1 MFPGWTPGLL
11 LIIAVVL
18 TYTPVGWAGFIWD
31 DDSMIVRNGA
41 MNGLPGLWQIWTT
54 AAADVCPLTLTTFWI
69 EHALWGLNPLPYHLV
84 NVALHAGGAVVLWRV
99 LLRLK
104 VPGAWLGAAIWALH
118 PVQVES
124 VAWVAETKNTESG
137 LFFLLSILLFLRWI
151 ETKERTESK
160 ERNWPFALAFLFGAM
175 AMASK
180 SSTVILPVVLC
191 LCAGWMERR
200 WDRRSF
206 AATIPFFVL
215 ALAAGLISVWT
226 QGTHFASAHGI
237 YLSRS
242 WLERIVTAG
251 QAIWFYLGK
260 LLWPFPLVAIYPRWS
275 IDAGRWTSYLPWL
288 GLAIA
293 LFIFWRNR
301 RTWSGPWLFASAYF
315 LVALL
320 PVVGFLNLTYQLFSW
335 VADHFQYLASMGPAA
350 LAGAG
355 IVRIGDLR
363 TAKGWLVPAALVLFL
378 AAMGWRQA
386 WIYRDS
392 DTLWNDTLA
401 KNPNCWLAYNRLA
414 SHLLEDGKVD
424 EAIAYFQKTLQL
436 QIADKYNPYDAEAHD
451 NLGIAYAQK
460 EEKADA
466 IAEFKEAIAL
476 NPDMADAHYNLGLM
490 YAHADQ
496 FIDALAEL
504 QKAHQLNPGDAEIED
519 SLEHAAVIVQGK

>member
-1 MFPGWTPGLL
+1 
-11 LIIAVVL
+11 
-18 TYTPVGWAGFIWD
+18 
-31 DDSMIVRNGA
+31 
-41 MNGLPGLWQIWTT
+41 
-54 AAADVCPLTLTTFWI
+54 
-69 EHALWGLNPLPYHLV
+69 
-84 NVALHAGGAVVLWRV
+84 
-99 LLRLK
+99 
-104 VPGAWLGAAIWALH
+104 
-118 PVQVES
+118 
-124 VAWVAETKNTESG
+124 
-137 LFFLLSILLFLRWI
+137 
-151 ETKERTESK
+151 
-160 ERNWPFALAFLFGAM
+160 
-175 AMASK
+175 
-180 SSTVILPVVLC
+180 
-191 LCAGWMERR
+191 
-200 WDRRSF
+200 
-206 AATIPFFVL
+206 
-215 ALAAGLISVWT
+215 
-226 QGTHFASAHGI
+226 
-237 YLSRS
+237 
-242 WLERIVTAG
+242 
-251 QAIWFYLGK
+251 
-260 LLWPFPLVAIYPRWS
+260 
-275 IDAGRWTSYLPWL
+275 
-288 GLAIA
+288 
-293 LFIFWRNR
+293 
-301 RTWSGPWLFASAYF
+301 
-315 LVALL
+315 
-320 PVVGFLNLTYQLFSW
+320 VGFLNLTYQLFSW